1 LRDAGGFLFDLYRFG
16 EQREILVRAK
26 LEALIATDKEIHSLE
41 AQLGVG
47 DRVHEI
53 RQPGVGG
60 RCPSCGAFHASAAKF
75 CERCGAE
82 VGAVPAAAEA
92 HPAAETA
99 EEPVAE
105 AIEEPVVEAVA
116 QPVVEEQAVEEMPA
130 EASPVEEQPAA
141 EEAAEIEPVAE
152 EPAALPEEPD
162 GEVTIVRQADEEST
176 AVQTPASN
184 GPVPAAEGEWP
195 EPEHAES
202 ANGEAPAPET
212 ADPEAVDPGT
222 GEIAAVGRTDGP
234 RTRRSRARRRRG
246 TER

>member
-82 VGAVPAAAEA
+82 LGAAVPAAAEA

-105 AIEEPVVEAVA
+105 AIEEPA
-116 QPVVEEQAVEEMPA
+116 A

-141 EEAAEIEPVAE
+141 EEAAEIEPIAE

-162 GEVTIVRQADEEST
+162 GEVTIVRQADEEPT
-176 AVQTPASN
+176 AVQAPAPN

-212 ADPEAVDPGT
+212 ADPEAADPGT

-246 TER
+246 TDR